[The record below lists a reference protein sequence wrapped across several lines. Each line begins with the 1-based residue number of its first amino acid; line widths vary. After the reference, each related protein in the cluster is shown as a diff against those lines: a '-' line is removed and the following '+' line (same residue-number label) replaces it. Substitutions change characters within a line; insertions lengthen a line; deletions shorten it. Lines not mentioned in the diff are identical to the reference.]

1 MIYLFR
7 LKISKFLQ
15 FLKRFEN
22 FFRDFE
28 VFRAQ
33 RFLDLIIFILDE
45 AIDFINER
53 EKPLA
58 AYCFT
63 TDKKEAGLT
72 TTHRIYANFTN
83 FMLIQYSISVCSI
96 LLWNCFG

>member
-1 MIYLFR
+1 M
-7 LKISKFLQ
+7 
-15 FLKRFEN
+15 
-22 FFRDFE
+22 
-28 VFRAQ
+28 
-33 RFLDLIIFILDE
+33 IFILDE

-96 LLWNCFG
+96 LLWNCFGWKNVRGNQVERYLESLFHKLHLAVLQSMI